1 MAVYKSNKKTKD
13 GRCWYYRVRKKDI
26 YGNIKEITSKMY
38 STKQEALEEE
48 RLFMLKRDN
57 LNHKEF
63 ILVANDY
70 FEETSKYKKQSTIYT
85 YIKDFNKHIRPF
97 FENMYID
104 TINIQIINEWCLE
117 MENKGL
123 SISFLN
129 KIYNILNSIF
139 KCAMVNYGLTS
150 NPVELKGTFKKKQS
164 DIIKD
169 EDKVKYISLEDFEK
183 FISVIDKESVYYTLF
198 NFLYY
203 TGCRIGEA
211 LAITFEDIDTK
222 NMLVK
227 INKTLYENIKGSF
240 TITSTKTNQNR
251 TIKINKKLN
260 DILIDYINKMKQY
273 IDYEDKWFLFGGSIH
288 MSTTTINRYKDKYIK
303 ESGCPYFSCH
313 WLRHSHVSLL
323 IQEYIKNANKN
334 GYKIDSYAFFVKMS
348 SRMGHTIPVMQRTY
362 LHMFP
367 TMQDEI
373 VDLLDNL

>member
-26 YGNIKEITSKMY
+26 YGNTKEITSKMY
-38 STKQEALEEE
+38 NTKQEALEEE
-48 RLFMLKRDN
+48 HLFMLKRDN
-57 LNHKEF
+57 PNHKEF

-139 KCAMVNYGLTS
+139 KYAMVNYGLTS

-169 EDKVKYISLEDFEK
+169 EDKVKYISLEEFEK
-183 FISVIDKESVYYTLF
+183 FISVIDKDSVYYTLF

-211 LAITFEDIDTK
+211 LAITFEDIDTE
-222 NMLVK
+222 NLLVK

-273 IDYEDKWFLFGGSIH
+273 KDYEDKWFLFGGSIH
-288 MSTTTINRYKDKYIK
+288 MSTTTINRYKDKYIE